1 PNDHSKLRAPVANV
15 IIADHFVPKELRDA
29 RQSVA
34 KQRAADVTDVH
45 RLGRVGRAKINH
57 NTPRR
62 FCLSDTQPLVPEHL
76 HCFFT
81 NCAGTQSE
89 VDKPWTR
96 HAGGFAKIACVEVR
110 DDFLCKNSRIFA
122 ALLPEHESGVNLP
135 ASGKS
140 AAFKASES
148 FFASSDWNVS
158 IK

>member
-1 PNDHSKLRAPVANV
+1 TLTDTYYELLHDHYETIANHYSHM
-15 IIADHFVPKELRDA
+15 DLLDA
-29 RQSVA
+29 LHTFA
-34 KQRAADVTDVH
+34 KQLAADVTYVH
-45 RLGRVGRAKINH
+45 RLGRVGLAKINH

-122 ALLPEHESGVNLP
+122 ALLPEHESGVNLVI
-135 ASGKS
+135 AEARIGR
-140 AAFKASES
+140 
-148 FFASSDWNVS
+148 WR
-158 IK
+158 